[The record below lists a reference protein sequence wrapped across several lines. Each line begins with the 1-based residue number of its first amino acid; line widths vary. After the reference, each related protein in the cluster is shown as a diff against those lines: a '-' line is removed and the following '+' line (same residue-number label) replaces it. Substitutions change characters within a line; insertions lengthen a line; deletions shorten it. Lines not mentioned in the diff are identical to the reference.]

1 MIFECILIPFLLN
14 LCQYKHMTLEK
25 TLIITL
31 DDFIFDMYKIKMS
44 LWKDIEK
51 ENNIEVSDHFIM
63 SYYDAH
69 FEKREKIGR
78 EYPRIAKF
86 YDEVEKRFN
95 IIIDSSE
102 LSVNKIHLEYLIEW
116 SKVYKLIYCTNLKL
130 DQIQK
135 LLTNINF
142 PLEVMTIFSTKQVLN
157 AKPEGD
163 IYLKIARLLKLKT
176 NSLVVI
182 DSTLNGIQASYL
194 ANTKGLFLA
203 QFHEVNPTI
212 KKFAFA
218 HFKKSEELNHYVLN
232 LINRSE

>member
-1 MIFECILIPFLLN
+1 MN
-14 LCQYKHMTLEK
+14 LEK

-31 DDFIFDMYKIKMS
+31 DDFVFDMYKIKMS

-86 YDEVEKRFN
+86 YDEVENRFN
-95 IIIDSSE
+95 KIIDSAE
-102 LSVNKIHLEYLIEW
+102 LSMNKTHIEYLLEWNKI
-116 SKVYKLIYCTNLKL
+116 YKLIYCTNLKL
-130 DQIQK
+130 DQMQN
-135 LLTNINF
+135 LLTTTAF
-142 PLEVMTIFSTKQVLN
+142 PIEVKNLFSTRQVLN
-157 AKPEGD
+157 SKPEGD
-163 IYLKIARLLKLKT
+163 IYLKIARQLNLKT

-203 QFHEVNPTI
+203 QFHEVNPTV